1 MGVSAQG
8 ERFAPFPR
16 KPKRRITMEHFTK
29 GDKVIYSAADGEY
42 FATVIRVNRGVVTVK
57 YFVKGTSAVSYLP
70 QTQWHLLRGE
80 NTADKQSFA
89 QMRWDSYY
97 ENYHE

>member
-1 MGVSAQG
+1 
-8 ERFAPFPR
+8 
-16 KPKRRITMEHFTK
+16 MEHFIK

-80 NTADKQSFA
+80 NTAEKQSFA
-89 QMRWDSYY
+89 QMRRDLYY